1 MNKFS
6 PKLIKSN
13 QSGFT
18 LIELMIVVV
27 ILAILAAI
35 AVPTYSNYIK
45 RSNVKAAQADLVS
58 LSLVYENFYQRNLSY
73 PSSSFTSTTAL
84 MDSSTGFPQ
93 WAPSKKD
100 IFEFSSAPKNS
111 GKGYELTATG
121 KSSSNLSGCSLKIDD
136 KNVRTASSCGGV
148 TW

>member
-35 AVPTYSNYIK
+35 AVPTYTNYIK

-73 PSSSFTSTTAL
+73 PSSSFTSTTEINASIKPTPCWCFL
-84 MDSSTGFPQ
+84 IEYE
-93 WAPSKKD
+93 
-100 IFEFSSAPKNS
+100 IF
-111 GKGYELTATG
+111 
-121 KSSSNLSGCSLKIDD
+121 I
-136 KNVRTASSCGGV
+136 
-148 TW
+148 